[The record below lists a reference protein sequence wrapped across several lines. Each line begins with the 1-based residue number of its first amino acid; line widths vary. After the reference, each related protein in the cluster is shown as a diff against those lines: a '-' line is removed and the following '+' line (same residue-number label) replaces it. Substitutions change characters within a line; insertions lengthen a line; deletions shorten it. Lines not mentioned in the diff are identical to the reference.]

1 MHVIAPDSNRS
12 ATARSITT
20 RSPLW
25 VEEVAFDDG
34 PSGFA
39 TDGTPVDCVRFAD
52 LGLLGERPELIVSGI
67 NHGSNLGDDITY
79 SGTVAAAL
87 EGIVLGVPAIAISQ
101 QSAAREMDFR
111 LGRDFDFSSR
121 RRSRAEMVGV
131 VADEPL
137 PAGTLIN
144 VNCPS
149 GEPAGIEVTRLG
161 KRLYNDELR
170 LVEEDGEG
178 RRRYEIYGFEP
189 SFEDEQ
195 GTDLAA
201 VARGG
206 SRSPRSTSTS
216 PTGPGSSG
224 SRAWDMEAM
233 LRRVAGSATRRPSG
247 DGEDEDGRAT
257 RVAELRRVIAHH
269 DHRYYVLDDPEISDD
284 RVRRADRRAAP
295 ARGREPGA
303 ANARLPHAAGRGTAA
318 RQVRPGA
325 HREPMLSL
333 ATARSPEEFR
343 AWETRLHNRLRQ
355 LDIEPGELR
364 FVSEPKI
371 DGLAISLTYE
381 DGAFTRGATRGNG
394 VVGEDVT
401 QNLRTIKAI
410 PLQHRRRARAGRG
423 ARRGLPA
430 ALGLRGAQRDA
441 RRGRGA
447 RVREP
452 PQRRRRSDPPARP
465 RDHRLAPAF
474 DLVLRDGAQR
484 GLDLRTHADEL
495 EWLRD
500 HGFKVNGDSAVH
512 ETADDVAERCG
523 WWEQRREGLDF
534 EIDGVVIK
542 VDQRTLWRELGV
554 AGREPR
560 WAVAWKFPPITATT
574 KLNRIVWNVGRTGR
588 LLPFAMLEPV
598 HVGGVTVS
606 TATLHNEE
614 DLARKDVREGDEVV
628 VTRAGDVIPQV
639 ISPLVQRRKGKR
651 LRKARPPKKCPMCG
665 TPTVKPEDSVWTICP
680 NRRGCPGQT
689 FQLVKHFRGAMD
701 IEGLGEKNAER
712 FLAEGLI
719 GDPAD
724 IYDLTAERIAELDG
738 FAEISAENLIAE
750 IERSKERP
758 VRDRA
763 LRARP
768 AGDRVCERE
777 RARRA
782 LRLDRRAARRRRRA
796 DHRGRGDRPRARR
809 AARRGALRGGGA
821 RPDRSPARAR
831 PAIRAVRRR
840 APSRGGAAGGQD
852 ASFSRARSPTSPA
865 RRRPR

>member
-1 MHVIAPDSNRS
+1 MAKTK
-12 ATARSITT
+12 TA
-20 RSPLW
+20 
-25 VEEVAFDDG
+25 
-34 PSGFA
+34 
-39 TDGTPVDCVRFAD
+39 
-52 LGLLGERPELIVSGI
+52 
-67 NHGSNLGDDITY
+67 
-79 SGTVAAAL
+79 
-87 EGIVLGVPAIAISQ
+87 
-101 QSAAREMDFR
+101 
-111 LGRDFDFSSR
+111 
-121 RRSRAEMVGV
+121 
-131 VADEPL
+131 
-137 PAGTLIN
+137 
-144 VNCPS
+144 
-149 GEPAGIEVTRLG
+149 
-161 KRLYNDELR
+161 
-170 LVEEDGEG
+170 ED
-178 RRRYEIYGFEP
+178 
-189 SFEDEQ
+189 
-195 GTDLAA
+195 
-201 VARGG
+201 
-206 SRSPRSTSTS
+206 
-216 PTGPGSSG
+216 
-224 SRAWDMEAM
+224 
-233 LRRVAGSATRRPSG
+233 
-247 DGEDEDGRAT
+247 
-257 RVAELRRVIAHH
+257 RVAELRRVISHH
-269 DHRYYVLDDPEISDD
+269 DHRYYVLDDPELSDD
-284 RVRRADRRAAP
+284 QYDELIDELRRLEEENPELRTPDSPTQRVG
-295 ARGREPGA
+295 GRP
-303 ANARLPHAAGRGTAA
+303 LDKFD
-318 RQVRPGA
+318 QVR

-333 ATARSPEEFR
+333 GTVRSPEEFR

-394 VVGEDVT
+394 VVGEEVT

-410 PLQHRRRARAGRG
+410 PLHIDDAPELVEVRGEVYLPRSAFEELNETRAAAG
-423 ARRGLPA
+423 
-430 ALGLRGAQRDA
+430 
-441 RRGRGA
+441 
-447 RVREP
+447 E
-452 PQRRRRSDPPARP
+452 
-465 RDHRLAPAF
+465 PAF
-474 DLVLRDGAQR
+474 ANPRNAAAGAIRQLDPEITASRPLSIWCYGTGAQR

-738 FAEISAENLIAE
+738 FAEISAENLISE

-758 VRDRA
+758 FGIVLYALGLPGIGYVNANALAEHFGSIDALLAADAEQITEVEGIGPVLAEQLTEELSEEAVLDLIGRLRERGLRFELSAAERRSDGGPLEGKTFVLTGTLPDLTREEATALIKRA
-763 LRARP
+763 GGKVTGSVSKKTDYVV
-768 AGDRVCERE
+768 AGDDPGTKLAKAQELGTEILDEDGLRE
-777 RARRA
+777 
-782 LRLDRRAARRRRRA
+782 LL
-796 DHRGRGDRPRARR
+796 H
-809 AARRGALRGGGA
+809 
-821 RPDRSPARAR
+821 
-831 PAIRAVRRR
+831 
-840 APSRGGAAGGQD
+840 
-852 ASFSRARSPTSPA
+852 
-865 RRRPR
+865 